1 MAKCEICEKT
11 AIHGNKLS
19 ITRSHISKR
28 APRTWK
34 PNLRT
39 VKAEVDGEIKRIAQI
54 HGCQVIVNGVYSSLK
69 YYLRLVKDPAEFID
83 HYVELLKVDETVK
96 FPHKKAWNDIISEG
110 I

>member
-28 APRTWK
+28 SPRTWK

-39 VKAEVDGEIKRIAQI
+39 VKTIVDGQPKKIKVCAKCLRSGKVKRAWRI
-54 HGCQVIVNGVYSSLK
+54 
-69 YYLRLVKDPAEFID
+69 
-83 HYVELLKVDETVK
+83 
-96 FPHKKAWNDIISEG
+96 
-110 I
+110 